1 MEIEDDNNDNEH
13 KDIRLS
19 VKSSLTVHIR
29 VLDNYAGGDNQAN
42 YGGYKVHIGDLEV
55 KRELYRMQ
63 CRCQQTLE
71 KDCKHTW
78 AGK

>member
-29 VLDNYAGGDNQAN
+29 VLDNYAGGDSQAN
-42 YGGYKVHIGDLEV
+42 YGGYIAATK
-55 KRELYRMQ
+55 Y
-63 CRCQQTLE
+63 
-71 KDCKHTW
+71 
-78 AGK
+78 